1 MKNIKVSIKLAISIS
16 AMLLL
21 IIVLATD
28 SLYSLNQVLM
38 RGDNTL
44 QLTQIDSASKDL
56 LIANRNYS
64 LSADERYIQEAQAL
78 IRNIHKT
85 INDVRATL
93 TQKQGIEAINQIAQN
108 IENYDQAFAANT
120 QAQQNQALHFASTV
134 KSDNETITLLNDLNT
149 LINGSAQQ
157 PTVHVDF
164 YDVFTGRLA
173 ADLVESRYK
182 LAYAARVFLMEETAQ
197 SLQHLENRYTEL
209 QAINQKLRPRLTGQA
224 ASLLADASVSLES
237 YMDSLRQFY
246 ALNKTEIETEAT
258 MENVYANLRTNID
271 TVLDFQTEFRNS
283 VAGNLKFASI
293 ALTLIAIAVGTL
305 VGVLIVRQITRPL
318 NEAVGIARA
327 IGNSDMT
334 GSGVEQRSD
343 EFGTL
348 LKALD
353 QTRNN
358 LSKTI
363 GEVCGITTQLAA
375 AAEELSVV
383 SNQTSA
389 GVHNQRI
396 ETEQVATAMNE
407 MSATVHEVAQNA
419 EEASAAAQKA
429 NQQAETGNQALQVVL
444 SDINTLSQDVHTS
457 AEAIQRLN
465 QDSGSIGTVLTV
477 INSIAE
483 QTNLL
488 ALNAAIEAA
497 RAGEAGRGF
506 AVVADEVRS
515 LAHRTQQSIAQIE
528 ELIATLQEGSQNAV
542 NMMDS
547 SRALASLTL
556 EHAQEAG
563 EELAA
568 ITRTVAEIQAMN
580 FQIATAAEEQ
590 SVVAEEINV
599 NIVNVNNIADQ
610 SAAAVEQTS
619 ASASEL
625 ARLSNSLQ
633 GLVARFNI

>member
-1 MKNIKVSIKLAISIS
+1 
-16 AMLLL
+16 
-21 IIVLATD
+21 
-28 SLYSLNQVLM
+28 
-38 RGDNTL
+38 
-44 QLTQIDSASKDL
+44 
-56 LIANRNYS
+56 
-64 LSADERYIQEAQAL
+64 
-78 IRNIHKT
+78 
-85 INDVRATL
+85 
-93 TQKQGIEAINQIAQN
+93 
-108 IENYDQAFAANT
+108 
-120 QAQQNQALHFASTV
+120 
-134 KSDNETITLLNDLNT
+134 
-149 LINGSAQQ
+149 
-157 PTVHVDF
+157 
-164 YDVFTGRLA
+164 
-173 ADLVESRYK
+173 
-182 LAYAARVFLMEETAQ
+182 
-197 SLQHLENRYTEL
+197 
-209 QAINQKLRPRLTGQA
+209 
-224 ASLLADASVSLES
+224 
-237 YMDSLRQFY
+237 
-246 ALNKTEIETEAT
+246 
-258 MENVYANLRTNID
+258 
-271 TVLDFQTEFRNS
+271 
-283 VAGNLKFASI
+283 
-293 ALTLIAIAVGTL
+293 
-305 VGVLIVRQITRPL
+305 
-318 NEAVGIARA
+318 
-327 IGNSDMT
+327 
-334 GSGVEQRSD
+334 
-343 EFGTL
+343 
-348 LKALD
+348 
-353 QTRNN
+353 
-358 LSKTI
+358 
-363 GEVCGITTQLAA
+363 
-375 AAEELSVV
+375 
-383 SNQTSA
+383 
-389 GVHNQRI
+389 
-396 ETEQVATAMNE
+396 MNE